1 MKFAI
6 TLIPDCAVNIN
17 AGLSCLYKK
26 KCVDFDFFEKM
37 ENAATVMAANFKS
50 KTHLQK
56 AIFILELFR
65 HHLAAKLEYNASKSV
80 NKVFVKISRRV

>member
-1 MKFAI
+1 MKFAL

-17 AGLSCLYKK
+17 AGLSCVYKK
-26 KCVDFDFFEKM
+26 GVDFDFFEKM
-37 ENAATVMAANFKS
+37 ENADTVMAANLKS

-56 AIFILELFR
+56 PIFILELFR
-65 HHLAAKLEYNASKSV
+65 PHLPAKLVNNANKSV